1 MEAIQ
6 VVTEPPYLSKEE
18 EAAITQRKQFDEIR
32 KRNAR
37 NINRRSTDSD
47 ESDSATETDSY
58 EPRKS
63 AKKADSDKESEIKSV
78 KGIANMRIDID

>member
-6 VVTEPPYLSKEE
+6 VVTELPYLSKEE
-18 EAAITQRKQFDEIR
+18 EAIAITQRKKFDEIR

-47 ESDSATETDSY
+47 ESDSATETD
-58 EPRKS
+58 K
-63 AKKADSDKESEIKSV
+63 
-78 KGIANMRIDID
+78 